1 MTTRR
6 EFIGT
11 LAAGLIAPLAAE
23 AQPAEK
29 TYRIGHLSSLEKPT
43 GNHAAFREKLR
54 ELGWIEG
61 KNIASED
68 RFAGPDPKRLAAFAK
83 QLVDLPVDLIVAS
96 GGTEPVQAA
105 KNATKTIPIVF
116 TLADDPMRVGVV
128 SSMSRPGANIT
139 GLSSMNTELD
149 AKRLALLKEALP
161 QLKQVG
167 VLKSSV
173 DPSGPAVLRAAEA
186 AARSLGVQLQVF
198 EVQRPQDFDEAFATA
213 KKRGLG
219 AVMILGL
226 PTLFEHQR
234 HIAEVAT
241 KTRLPVISPWRQA
254 VQFGALVSY
263 GADIP
268 EMFRRV
274 AVYVDKILR
283 GAKPGDLPVEQ
294 PTKFELVINLKTAKA
309 LGLTF
314 PQSLLRRADEVI
326 Q

>member
-11 LAAGLIAPLAAE
+11 LAAVLAAPLAAE

-29 TYRIGHLSSLEKPT
+29 MYRIGNLSSLEGPSI
-43 GNHAAFREKLR
+43 NHIAFRTKLR
-54 ELGWIEG
+54 ELGWIDG
-61 KNIASED
+61 KNITSED
-68 RFAGPDPKRLAAFAK
+68 RFAGPDPKRLSAFAK

-96 GGTEPVQAA
+96 GGAESVQAA

-116 TLADDPMRVGVV
+116 GMADDPIRAGLV
-128 SSMSRPGANIT
+128 SSLSRPGANIT

-161 QLKQVG
+161 QLKHVA

-173 DPSGPAVLRAAEA
+173 DPSGPAVLRATEA
-186 AARSLGVQLQVF
+186 AARTLGVQLQVF
-198 EVQRPQDFDEAFATA
+198 EVQRPQDLDDAFATA

-234 HIAEVAT
+234 HIAELAT

-254 VQFGALVSY
+254 AQFGALVSY
-263 GADIP
+263 GADIS

-283 GAKPGDLPVEQ
+283 GTKPGDLPVEQ
-294 PTKFELVINLKTAKA
+294 PTKFELVINLKTAQA
-309 LGLTF
+309 LGLTI
-314 PQSLLRRADEVI
+314 PPSLLARADEVI
-326 Q
+326 R

>member
-1 MTTRR
+1 MERR
-6 EFIGT
+6 AFIGA
-11 LAAGLIAPLAAE
+11 LAGLLTTPLAAE
-23 AQPAEK
+23 AQPADR
-29 TYRIGHLSSLEKPT
+29 TYRLGTLSSLDQPT
-43 GNHAAFREKLR
+43 VNHLAFRAKLR
-54 ELGWIEG
+54 ELGWVEG
-61 KNIASED
+61 KNITSED

-83 QLVDLPVDLIVAS
+83 QLVDLPVDLIMAS
-96 GGTEPVQAA
+96 GGAESVQAA

-116 TLADDPMRVGVV
+116 GMAEDPTRAGLV
-128 SSMSRPGANIT
+128 SSLSRPGANIT

-149 AKRLALLKEALP
+149 AKRLGLLKEAIP
-161 QLKQVG
+161 QLKHVA

-173 DPSGPAVLRAAEA
+173 DPSGPAVLRATEA
-186 AARSLGVQLQVF
+186 AARTLGVQLQVF
-198 EVQRPQDFDEAFATA
+198 EVQRPQHLDDAFATA

-234 HIAEVAT
+234 HIAELAT

-254 VQFGALVSY
+254 AQFGALAGY

-294 PTKFELVINLKTAKA
+294 PTKFELVINLKTARA
-309 LGLTF
+309 LGLTI
-314 PQSLLRRADEVI
+314 PQSLLSRADEVI